1 MGTKYEIYKIMQELT
16 DQGISIIMI
25 SSEMQELLGMCD
37 RIIVLSKGIVQ
48 KEFLRNEADE
58 VKLLQAASGT

>member
-1 MGTKYEIYKIMQELT
+1 
-16 DQGISIIMI
+16 MI